1 MNHLASLFSALTLF
15 TLLLFGS
22 ASAQGFQSYTF
33 EDIKWLSAPDVVVSK
48 LQAVGY
54 TVNNPEL
61 GEANRLS
68 FSGPLLRNDA
78 VGIATFGDQHQLLKI
93 DLSLPAGAEAGAVN
107 LSEAEA
113 TYTQLRDTLFGRYGV
128 PARES
133 LTQTGWFTEE
143 IGGYVGGILLEVEGD
158 ADIVLSYESPRWAF
172 YLAERRGEGTDAF

>member
-1 MNHLASLFSALTLF
+1 MKHLASLFSALTLF

-22 ASAQGFQSYTF
+22 ASAQGFQTYTF

-48 LQAVGY
+48 LQAAGY
-54 TVNNPEL
+54 TVDNPEL

-68 FSGPLLRNDA
+68 FSGPLLGNDA
-78 VGIATFGDQHQLLKI
+78 VGTATFGDQHQLLKI
-93 DLSLPAGAEAGAVN
+93 DLSLPTGAEAVN

-133 LTQTGWFTEE
+133 FTQTGWFTEE
-143 IGGYVGGILLEVEGD
+143 IGGYVGGILLEIEGD